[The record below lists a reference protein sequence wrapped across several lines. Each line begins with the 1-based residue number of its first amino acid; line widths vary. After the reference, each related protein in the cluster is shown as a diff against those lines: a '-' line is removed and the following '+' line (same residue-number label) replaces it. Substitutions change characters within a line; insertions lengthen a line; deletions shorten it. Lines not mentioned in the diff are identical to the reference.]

1 MLRLHNTAMGMDTSA
16 AMAELWKE
24 GKVRFFKIA
33 KQEINEDSQLLDC
46 RLVCKDGE
54 ALASRAVL
62 AAHSSLLASAMTGE
76 ANNNEEEIFLPE
88 ASVEHLSPLL
98 SVLHGSQINQV
109 NWQCITMIYSKI
121 YLRIGRMTL
130 SSWRFCWGLMASLL

>member
-1 MLRLHNTAMGMDTSA
+1 MLFQMLRLHNTAMGMDTSA

-24 GKVRFFKIA
+24 GKVRICKIA
-33 KQEINEDSQLLDC
+33 KQESNEDPQLLDC

-98 SVLHGSQINQV
+98 SVLHGLQIDQV
-109 NWQCITMIYSKI
+109 NWHNKI
-121 YLRIGRMTL
+121 ILKSI
-130 SSWRFCWGLMASLL
+130 SGLDGSHYRAGGFAGA

>member
-1 MLRLHNTAMGMDTSA
+1 MLFQMLRLHNTAMGMDTSA

-24 GKVRFFKIA
+24 GKVRFSKIA
-33 KQEINEDSQLLDC
+33 KRENNEDPQLLDC

-76 ANNNEEEIFLPE
+76 ANNNEEEEVLLPE
-88 ASVEHLSPLL
+88 ASVGHLSPLL
-98 SVLHGSQINQV
+98 SVLHGSQIDQV
-109 NWQCITMIYSKI
+109 NWQCITMNYSKI
-121 YLRIGRMTL
+121 SLRIGRITL
-130 SSWRFCWGLMASLL
+130 SSWRVC

>member
-24 GKVRFFKIA
+24 GKVRICKIA
-33 KQEINEDSQLLDC
+33 KQESNEDPQLLDC

-62 AAHSSLLASAMTGE
+62 AAHSSLLASAMTRE
-76 ANNNEEEIFLPE
+76 ANNTEVEEEIFLPE

-109 NWQCITMIYSKI
+109 NWQCIKMNYSKL
-121 YLRIGRMTL
+121 YLRIGQMT
-130 SSWRFCWGLMASLL
+130 

>member
-24 GKVRFFKIA
+24 GKVIFCKIA
-33 KQEINEDSQLLDC
+33 KREINEDSQLLDC

-62 AAHSSLLASAMTGE
+62 AAHSSLLASAMTRE
-76 ANNNEEEIFLPE
+76 AYNNEEEEVLLPE
-88 ASVEHLSPLL
+88 ASVGHLTPLL
-98 SVLHGSQINQV
+98 SVLHGSQIDQV
-109 NWQCITMIYSKI
+109 NWHNKI
-121 YLRIGRMTL
+121 ILKSTV
-130 SSWRFCWGLMASLL
+130 GLDG

>member
-1 MLRLHNTAMGMDTSA
+1 M
-16 AMAELWKE
+16 
-24 GKVRFFKIA
+24 RFFKIA

-62 AAHSSLLASAMTGE
+62 AAHSSLLASAMTRE
-76 ANNNEEEIFLPE
+76 ANNTEVEEEIFLPE

-109 NWQCITMIYSKI
+109 NWQCITK
-121 YLRIGRMTL
+121 L
-130 SSWRFCWGLMASLL
+130 F

>member
-1 MLRLHNTAMGMDTSA
+1 MLFQMLRLHNTAMGMDTSA

-24 GKVRFFKIA
+24 GKVRICKIA
-33 KQEINEDSQLLDC
+33 KQESNEDPQLLDC

-62 AAHSSLLASAMTGE
+62 AAHSSLLASAMTRE
-76 ANNNEEEIFLPE
+76 ANNTEVEEEIFLPE

-109 NWQCITMIYSKI
+109 NWQCITK
-121 YLRIGRMTL
+121 L
-130 SSWRFCWGLMASLL
+130 F

>member
-1 MLRLHNTAMGMDTSA
+1 MLFQMLRLHNTAMGMDTSA

-24 GKVRFFKIA
+24 GKVRFSKIA
-33 KQEINEDSQLLDC
+33 KRENNEDPQLLDC

-76 ANNNEEEIFLPE
+76 ANNTEEEEVFLPE
-88 ASVEHLSPLL
+88 ASVDHLSPLL

-109 NWQCITMIYSKI
+109 
-121 YLRIGRMTL
+121 
-130 SSWRFCWGLMASLL
+130 

>member
-1 MLRLHNTAMGMDTSA
+1 MLFQMLRLHNTAMGMDTSA

-24 GKVRFFKIA
+24 GKVRFSKIA
-33 KQEINEDSQLLDC
+33 KRENNEDPQLLDC
-46 RLVCKDGE
+46 RLVCNDGE

-62 AAHSSLLASAMTGE
+62 AAHSSLLASAMTRE
-76 ANNNEEEIFLPE
+76 ANNTEVEEEIFLPE

-109 NWQCITMIYSKI
+109 NWQCITK
-121 YLRIGRMTL
+121 L
-130 SSWRFCWGLMASLL
+130 F